1 MDSVLVI
8 RLVLIIADELE
19 DGVFKG
25 PRTASR
31 GTCRG
36 SARMEQGSRANR
48 RPELRKCSDE
58 QTLSDH
64 EMQKRHRQPA
74 GWCLLECRGVALRFF
89 EWESVGVNL
98 EERSVKFGLQVIDLI
113 GVQAH

>member
-25 PRTASR
+25 RRTASR

-36 SARMEQGSRANR
+36 SARME
-48 RPELRKCSDE
+48 L
-58 QTLSDH
+58 
-64 EMQKRHRQPA
+64 
-74 GWCLLECRGVALRFF
+74 GV
-89 EWESVGVNL
+89 SGVNL
-98 EERSVKFGLQVIDLI
+98 EERSVKFGLQVIGLI
-113 GVQAH
+113 ELQAH